1 MSFLWDFKGTFSKH
15 FDFNSFEVCFPQD
28 DHIPC
33 CFLYMFEANNVPLQ
47 YKLIEWQLDSFLEKS
62 EKWKVKGQFKWGDG
76 DRDKS
81 VTLSSKDFY
90 LPLVVKVILNS
101 TGPLSNQLVVSH
113 STCPSWLTQQ
123 GTASS

>member
-1 MSFLWDFKGTFSKH
+1 MSFLWEFKGKFSKH

-28 DHIPC
+28 DHIH
-33 CFLYMFEANNVPLQ
+33 FFFFMFEANKVPLQ
-47 YKLIEWQLDSFLEKS
+47 YKLVEWQLDSFLEKS
-62 EKWKVKGQFKWGDG
+62 KKWKVRGQFKWGDG
-76 DRDKS
+76 GKDKS
-81 VTLSSKDFY
+81 VALPSKDLH

-113 STCPSWLTQQ
+113 SVCPSWLTQQ